1 MHMLTKKIRVILID
15 DHSIVRAGLKLIL
28 RDDPEIDVAGDAGNG
43 RDGIRLFERFSRG
56 DLPGGPIDV
65 VVTDLSMPDIGGM
78 EVIRQVRL
86 MRPEVRILILSMH
99 SDDEYIQALFDLG
112 ADGYLLK
119 QAAPNE
125 LGEAIHTIARGEM
138 ALSPSITRRLMTKM
152 HNQRNNQKVA
162 MLLSERE
169 RQVLNLMATGIT
181 SKELAQELG
190 LSTKTVENHRS
201 RILAKL
207 GVANTAAAINIA
219 AQKGL
224 LTQQGEKNR

>member
-1 MHMLTKKIRVILID
+1 MLTKKIRVILID
-15 DHSIVRAGLKLIL
+15 DHSIVRAGLKLLL
-28 RDDPEIDVAGDAGNG
+28 RDDPDIEVVGDAANG
-43 RDGIRLFERFSRG
+43 RDGIRLFERISRG
-56 DLPGGPIDV
+56 EMPGGPIDV

-78 EVIRQVRL
+78 EVIRQVRRL
-86 MRPEVRILILSMH
+86 RPEVRILILSMH

-125 LGEAIHTIARGEM
+125 LAEAIHTIARGEM

-181 SKELAQELG
+181 SKELAHELG

-201 RILAKL
+201 RILSKL
-207 GVANTAAAINIA
+207 GVANTAAAINVA

-224 LTQQGEKNR
+224 LTPQGEKNS

>member
-1 MHMLTKKIRVILID
+1 MVAKNIRVILID

-28 RDDPEIDVAGDAGNG
+28 LDDPGIEVVGDAANG
-43 RDGIRLFERFSRG
+43 RDGVRLFERYSH
-56 DLPGGPIDV
+56 DDTPSGPVDV

-78 EVIRQVRL
+78 EVIRQIRL
-86 MRPEVRILILSMH
+86 LRPGVRILILSMH
-99 SDDEYIQALFDLG
+99 SDDEYIQGLLDLG

-152 HNQRNNQKVA
+152 HNQRNNHKIA

-169 RQVLNLMATGIT
+169 SQVLNLLASGIT
-181 SKELAQELG
+181 SKELAKRLG
-190 LSTKTVENHRS
+190 LTPTVALRSSYYVPWCCGSAARAYPYCAHHRPIS
-201 RILAKL
+201 QVQL
-207 GVANTAAAINIA
+207 
-219 AQKGL
+219 
-224 LTQQGEKNR
+224 

>member
-1 MHMLTKKIRVILID
+1 L
-15 DHSIVRAGLKLIL
+15 
-28 RDDPEIDVAGDAGNG
+28 
-43 RDGIRLFERFSRG
+43 
-56 DLPGGPIDV
+56 
-65 VVTDLSMPDIGGM
+65 
-78 EVIRQVRL
+78 
-86 MRPEVRILILSMH
+86 
-99 SDDEYIQALFDLG
+99 DLG

-152 HNQRNNQKVA
+152 HNQRNNHKIA

-169 RQVLNLMATGIT
+169 SQVLNLLASGIT
-181 SKELAQELG
+181 SKELAKRLG

-201 RILAKL
+201 RILSKL
-207 GVANTAAAINIA
+207 GVANTAAAISLA

-224 LTQQGEKNR
+224 LVPQVEKLS

>member
-1 MHMLTKKIRVILID
+1 MLTKKIRVILID